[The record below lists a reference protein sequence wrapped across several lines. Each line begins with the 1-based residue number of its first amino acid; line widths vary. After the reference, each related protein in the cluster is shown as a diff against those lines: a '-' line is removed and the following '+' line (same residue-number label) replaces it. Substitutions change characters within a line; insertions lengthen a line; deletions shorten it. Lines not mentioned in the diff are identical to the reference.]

1 MSDFEGVDF
10 ITDMPE
16 SSGSLDPAPEGTHDA
31 KIIDVEKYKSPNSGN
46 WTCKIVFQIDGGK
59 YRDHTEWYNLWH
71 PNPETKKLS
80 NALFTQLNMAVGFK
94 QYPETFDKM
103 VGKELQLKMYQIE
116 DSWTD
121 KEGNARTSM
130 KTKLSRDGY
139 VANSMVPPSTQSTG
153 DKPPF

>member
-16 SSGSLDPAPEGTHDA
+16 SSGALDPAPEGTHDA

-80 NALFTQLNMAVGFK
+80 NALFTNPSVDSPISRPISKKDVLNFFNLSAVVSCSSPKSSTIFLDILI
-94 QYPETFDKM
+94 TS
-103 VGKELQLKMYQIE
+103 LLKAIFF
-116 DSWTD
+116 S
-121 KEGNARTSM
+121 
-130 KTKLSRDGY
+130 
-139 VANSMVPPSTQSTG
+139 
-153 DKPPF
+153 